1 MTLTN
6 TQPLNGVVR
15 QRGRAVPAAMTYT
28 FKDTGITVQMH
39 RISPM
44 TLQHLNAAILKE
56 CKALPADHAHV
67 YPKPPV
73 QMVAV
78 GGGEPIPQVHDED
91 PDYLKALAEWQ
102 AWSAGET
109 SDRMIRMMAIDY
121 LIVDDNEIRPRVEQV
136 RRMLRREGVPLDEPE
151 GDDYTQEDR
160 NRIVYLRHV
169 CLGSSDDLRE
179 FSLFLSQRTQP
190 SEEAIQDA
198 VA

>member
-1 MTLTN
+1 MTAIESP
-6 TQPLNGVVR
+6 PLNGVVR
-15 QRGRAVPAAMTYT
+15 QRGRAVPAPMTYT

-39 RISPM
+39 RMSPM
-44 TLQHLNAAILKE
+44 TLNHLNSAILKE
-56 CKALPADHAHV
+56 CKALPPDHEHA

-91 PDYLKALAEWQ
+91 PAYIKALAEWQ
-102 AWSAGET
+102 AWSQSET

-121 LIVDDNEIRPRVEQV
+121 LVVNDDEIQPRVDQV
-136 RRMLRREGVPLDEPE
+136 RRMLRREGVPLDEPI
-151 GDDYTQEDR
+151 GDEYTQEDR

-169 CLGSSDDLRE
+169 CLGSTEDLRE